1 MNSSEFKGALD
12 SLRRL
17 LIYAALAIA
26 LAFVAYWLVSW
37 IIAAAVILLLAVV
50 IGYFLFGKR
59 R

>member
-50 IGYFLFGKR
+50 IGHFLFGKR